1 MKKYFSIL
9 CLGIFFAAC
18 SQKAEEVSVT
28 TLADTAIVN
37 LDTAAAVKTETEL
50 VVKQDS
56 VKEEDGEFATYFIV
70 VADTGKDYYFL
81 DREMFALNKKLN
93 LKIDTMERL
102 YNKKKNLI
110 SLPVNHED
118 EIYAGEY
125 YPRRHQSPDLSL
137 EYLSYYNGT
146 SPEKTIALV
155 AGIFGNKEDGDK
167 ATASIKSLMPNAY
180 VLKAK
185 VFIGCMH

>member
-9 CLGIFFAAC
+9 CLSILFAAC
-18 SQKAEEVSVT
+18 AQQPEAVSVT

-37 LDTAAAVKTETEL
+37 LDTAVAKIEAEQVA
-50 VVKQDS
+50 KQDS
-56 VKEEDGEFATYFIV
+56 VKEDGEFATYFIV
-70 VADTGKDYYFL
+70 IADTSKDYYFL
-81 DREMFALNKKLN
+81 DKELFALNKKLN

-110 SLPVNHED
+110 ALPENNAD
-118 EIYAGEY
+118 EIYAGTY
-125 YPRRHQSPDLSL
+125 YPRRHPSEHLSL
-137 EYLSYYNGT
+137 EYLNYYNET

-155 AGIFGNKEDGDK
+155 AGIFGNKEEGDK
-167 ATASIKSLMPNAY
+167 VVSSIKSLMPNAY